1 MIHYLDSSFI
11 ISVILRDPRIANLEK
26 KLSGSLFT
34 SRLGQ
39 TEVIRSL
46 NKFSPEN
53 LGAAREFLKNL
64 GVIPID
70 EEILRRVESYSSEI
84 TLKTADAIHMA
95 TAEALLDQGDS
106 LVTLDKQ
113 MASNAALMG
122 IAVITS

>member
-11 ISVILRDPRIANLEK
+11 ISVILRDPRIAGVEK
-26 KLSGSLFT
+26 KLTGSLFT

-53 LGAAREFLKNL
+53 LGAGREFLKEI
-64 GVIPID
+64 GIIPID
-70 EEILRRVESYSSEI
+70 EEILRRVESYTSEV

-95 TAEALLDQGDS
+95 TAEALLDRGDS

-113 MASNAALMG
+113 MASNAAIIG
-122 IAVITS
+122 ITVITS

>member
-1 MIHYLDSSFI
+1 
-11 ISVILRDPRIANLEK
+11 V
-26 KLSGSLFT
+26 
-34 SRLGQ
+34 
-39 TEVIRSL
+39 
-46 NKFSPEN
+46 
-53 LGAAREFLKNL
+53 AREFLKNL

-70 EEILRRVESYSSEI
+70 EEILQRVESYSSEV

>member
-1 MIHYLDSSFI
+1 LIHYLDSSFI
-11 ISVILRDPRIANLEK
+11 ISVILRDPRIADLEK
-26 KLSGSLFT
+26 KLNGSLFT

-46 NKFSPEN
+46 NKFNPEN

-70 EEILRRVESYSSEI
+70 EEILRRVESYPLEI

-122 IAVITS
+122 IAVLSS

>member
-1 MIHYLDSSFI
+1 M
-11 ISVILRDPRIANLEK
+11 
-26 KLSGSLFT
+26 
-34 SRLGQ
+34 
-39 TEVIRSL
+39 IRSL

-53 LGAAREFLKNL
+53 LGAAREFLKYL

-70 EEILRRVESYSSEI
+70 EEILRRVESYPSEI

-95 TAEALLDQGDS
+95 TAEALLDRGDS

-122 IAVITS
+122 IAVLSS

>member
-11 ISVILRDPRIANLEK
+11 ISVILRDPRIAELEK

-53 LGAAREFLKNL
+53 LDVAREFFKNI
-64 GVIPID
+64 GIIPID
-70 EEILRRVESYSSEI
+70 EEILRHVENYPSGI

-95 TAEALLDQGDS
+95 TAEALLDKSDS

-113 MASNAALMG
+113 MANNAALMG

>member
-1 MIHYLDSSFI
+1 LIHYLDSSFI
-11 ISVILRDPRIANLEK
+11 ISVILRDPRISDLEK

-46 NKFSPEN
+46 SKFSPEN
-53 LGAAREFLKNL
+53 LGAARDFLNTL

-70 EEILRRVESYSSEI
+70 EEILHRVESYPSDV

>member
-11 ISVILRDPRIANLEK
+11 ISVILRDPRIADLEK
-26 KLSGSLFT
+26 KLNGSLFT

-46 NKFSPEN
+46 NKFNPEN

-70 EEILRRVESYSSEI
+70 EEILRRVESYPLEI

-122 IAVITS
+122 IAVLSS